1 MVCAGKDFG
10 GSSAMLPMYYWL
22 MPAMPWV
29 VAMRLMMLML
39 PPPPTPQPSPGAE
52 IIPFPARRLAAGRTA
67 SA

>member
-1 MVCAGKDFG
+1 
-10 GSSAMLPMYYWL
+10 MLPMYYWL

-29 VAMRLMMLML
+29 LAMRWAMLML
-39 PPPPTPQPSPGAE
+39 PPPAATPTASAE